1 MRKGV
6 FELIQKPDVSKT
18 IQMDT
23 ENMAKLIMNFSMPAM
38 IGMLASAVYNI
49 VDRIFVGQYS
59 GPDGLAA
66 ITLSFPTMIVMF
78 AFALLFSV
86 GGSSRVAILRG
97 AKKQRPAEQALAHTV
112 MLLAFV
118 GIMSAW
124 VSFFGVRWLLMISG
138 ASAKIMPLG
147 ETYLTIILLGGPLAL
162 MGHGVSSLVRACG
175 APRYAM
181 AAQVTG
187 AIANIALDAY
197 FIAGLG
203 MGVAGAA
210 LGTVMAQGAATLAG
224 LAYFFTKSSPLRLRL
239 HFFLRP
245 KLKVI
250 KKICAV
256 GVAPFFVELS
266 FFLIMTVMNNMIY
279 RYGGDMAL
287 SALGIFSSLDSL
299 LFLPAMAIGEAAQ
312 PIVGYNYGAGKPG
325 RVIDAI
331 KIASM
336 LSTAFYV
343 VSFIFSEIFAPELM
357 ALFNNDPELLAIGVP
372 GMRIGYLG
380 IVFVGVPI
388 VTISALQGLGR
399 ARESLFLSLFR
410 HAFFMF
416 LPMIILPKFFGI
428 WGVWLAFP
436 VGDVC
441 GSLMSIYFLSR
452 LIKWLKSPAALVVD

>member
-147 ETYLTIILLGGPLAL
+147 ETYLHKESQISINNADL
-162 MGHGVSSLVRACG
+162 
-175 APRYAM
+175 
-181 AAQVTG
+181 
-187 AIANIALDAY
+187 LDA
-197 FIAGLG
+197 
-203 MGVAGAA
+203 
-210 LGTVMAQGAATLAG
+210 
-224 LAYFFTKSSPLRLRL
+224 
-239 HFFLRP
+239 
-245 KLKVI
+245 
-250 KKICAV
+250 
-256 GVAPFFVELS
+256 
-266 FFLIMTVMNNMIY
+266 N
-279 RYGGDMAL
+279 
-287 SALGIFSSLDSL
+287 
-299 LFLPAMAIGEAAQ
+299 
-312 PIVGYNYGAGKPG
+312 
-325 RVIDAI
+325 
-331 KIASM
+331 ASHEEM
-336 LSTAFYV
+336 
-343 VSFIFSEIFAPELM
+343 
-357 ALFNNDPELLAIGVP
+357 
-372 GMRIGYLG
+372 
-380 IVFVGVPI
+380 
-388 VTISALQGLGR
+388 
-399 ARESLFLSLFR
+399 
-410 HAFFMF
+410 
-416 LPMIILPKFFGI
+416 
-428 WGVWLAFP
+428 
-436 VGDVC
+436 
-441 GSLMSIYFLSR
+441 
-452 LIKWLKSPAALVVD
+452 